1 MDSKR
6 RIDMLHKHD
15 NEAILFAEIENNII
29 GCVLLNDYK
38 WEAMIYHLAVL
49 PEFQNQ
55 GIGGKLM
62 KEAERIL
69 KDKGQEYITLLVS
82 VKDKNLNK
90 FYEKRGYKLWAALND
105 RRKKL

>member
-1 MDSKR
+1 
-6 RIDMLHKHD
+6 MLHKYD
-15 NEAILFAEIENNII
+15 KEAILFAEAENNII

-49 PEFQNQ
+49 PEYQSQ
-55 GIGGKLM
+55 GIGSKIM
-62 KEAERIL
+62 EEAERIL

-82 VKDKNLNK
+82 VKDEKLNSY
-90 FYEKRGYKLWAALND
+90 YEKRGYKLWAALND